1 MADANR
7 WQRRRLGMEK
17 QWLTKVVRII
27 RTEKVEERSRT
38 AAMEASICNADQ
50 LRSNTAPTAID
61 CYVTQYPFNPQSDIK
76 TKFYYYINC
85 LFRV

>member
-1 MADANR
+1 MADASR
-7 WQRRRLGMEK
+7 WQRWRLGMEK
-17 QWLTKVVRII
+17 QWLIKVVRII

-38 AAMEASICNADQ
+38 AAVEASICKADQ
-50 LRSNTAPTAID
+50 LLPNTAPTSID
-61 CYVTQYPFNPQSDIK
+61 CFVTQYPFNPQSDIK